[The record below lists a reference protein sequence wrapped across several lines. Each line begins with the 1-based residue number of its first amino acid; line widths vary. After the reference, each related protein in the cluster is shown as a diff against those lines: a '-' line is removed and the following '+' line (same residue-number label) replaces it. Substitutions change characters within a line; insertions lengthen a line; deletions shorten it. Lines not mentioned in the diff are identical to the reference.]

1 MKKINYSVF
10 TKGLI
15 LFGLSLVLSWSS
27 FGQKSDSV
35 YSFPFHMQSR
45 LLVFS
50 GEMNGQ
56 ATNFAFDT
64 GAAMG
69 LAGKSFSS
77 TKRVKIRGK
86 RMTIRDSN
94 NETKKVRTAYTDEIK
109 IGGLKI
115 SNVKSLIYD
124 MPFLSCQDFYLLG
137 SNVIKLLNWEID
149 FEKKIVRV
157 SQVPFPVKENY
168 LALPVTYKNTRPFAE
183 LSFRG
188 MKLSNILIDFGYSKV
203 LDLDLSSELI
213 SNYIQ
218 SKDNLGLTHTS
229 LSHSS
234 GAVSQKTEKTIN
246 ILLDTLALGNGAVYQ
261 IPTEF
266 IETQNGKIGLSFFST
281 LSKKTIINNSESTYF
296 LYLKHESPK
305 FLDPSFLN
313 LRYSE
318 GKILISGKSLEK
330 IPSHLELDMGEEV
343 SSVNGISMSD
353 FSDECAFVN
362 WYYRFSEDKI
372 SIITKSGK
380 KLSFER
386 MPLLSGY

>member
-1 MKKINYSVF
+1 MNKTGHSIF
-10 TKGLI
+10 PLRLI

-27 FGQKSDSV
+27 FGQESDSV
-35 YSFPFHMQSR
+35 YSFPFHMESR

-69 LAGKSFSS
+69 LAGKNFSS
-77 TKRVKIRGK
+77 TKRVKMQGK

-94 NETKKVRTAYTDEIK
+94 SETKKVRTAYTDEIK

-157 SQVPFPVKENY
+157 SQKPFPIKENY

-188 MKLSNILIDFGYSKV
+188 MKLSDILIDFGYTKV
-203 LDLDLSSELI
+203 LDLDSSSELI

-218 SKDNLGLTHTS
+218 DKDNEGFAHTS
-229 LSHSS
+229 LNHSS
-234 GAVSQKTEKTIN
+234 GAISQKTEETIS
-246 ILLDTLALGNGAVYQ
+246 ILLDTLSLGNGAVYS

-266 IETQNGKIGLSFFST
+266 MVTNHSKLGLAFFST
-281 LSKKTIINNSESTYF
+281 LSKKTIINNSESTY
-296 LYLKHESPK
+296 YLDLKNESPK
-305 FLDPSFLN
+305 FMDPMFIN
-313 LRYSE
+313 FRYSK
-318 GKILISGKSLEK
+318 GKVLVSGKSLEQL
-330 IPSHLELDMGEEV
+330 PSHLEIEIGEEV

-353 FSDECAFVN
+353 FNDECAFVN
-362 WYYRFSEDKI
+362 WYYRFSNDQI

-380 KLSFER
+380 NLSFER
-386 MPLLSGY
+386 MSLPSSY